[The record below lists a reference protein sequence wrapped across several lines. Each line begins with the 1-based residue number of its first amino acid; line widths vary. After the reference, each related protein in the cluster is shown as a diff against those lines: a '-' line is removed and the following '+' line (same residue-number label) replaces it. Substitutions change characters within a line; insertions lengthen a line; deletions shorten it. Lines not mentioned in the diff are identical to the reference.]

1 VISQRR
7 PPFFYGWVIVGCSWL
22 ANFCTVSMNPLVFA
36 FFLEPMTQDLGI
48 GRSTLVWG
56 ITIRLISGGFFA
68 PYLGR
73 LVDRYGAR
81 WLGVA
86 SGVLVASVLFGFA
99 VAQSIWVY
107 YALFFLSGLTG
118 FGIFGGNVLTM
129 VPPGNWFVA
138 RRGRA
143 MSIAQSGQLL
153 GSAATTIAA
162 AFLIEEFGW
171 RTAWAILGFVA
182 LIGVVPAY
190 ALLMRRRPE
199 DVGLFPDGAPGPPV
213 SPTPTAA
220 TATRPAYAERDFTVR
235 EALRTP
241 VLWLHLGATTLLM
254 TAISPFLLF
263 RNEYWNGLGFSPGLI
278 ALGVA
283 LDPFIFA
290 VANISMGVVA
300 ERIPIRFTGCLG
312 SAFRLCG
319 MLPLTLGATWPAS
332 VFVHNLVW
340 GTGSGTTAVFQ
351 TLMIPDYFGRTN
363 QGAIRG
369 AITPIMV
376 VFGALGG
383 PLGGYLLDVGM
394 SYNTFF
400 WAIFVAV
407 AIAGVSFFF
416 QTPPAR
422 PREDVVPAASVEAAR
437 PG

>member
-1 VISQRR
+1 
-7 PPFFYGWVIVGCSWL
+7 
-22 ANFCTVSMNPLVFA
+22 MNPLVFA
-36 FFLEPMTQDLGI
+36 FFLEPMTQDLSV

-68 PYLGR
+68 PYLGQ
-73 LVDRYGAR
+73 LVDRHGAR

-86 SGVLVASVLFGFA
+86 SGVLVAAVLFGFA
-99 VAQSIWVY
+99 VATNIWVY
-107 YALFFLSGLTG
+107 YALFFVSGLTG

-162 AFLIEEFGW
+162 AFFITEFGW
-171 RTAWAILGFVA
+171 RTAWGILGFVA

-190 ALLMRRRPE
+190 AVLMRRRPE
-199 DVGLFPDGAPGPPV
+199 DVGLFPDGASGPPAA
-213 SPTPTAA
+213 SAPTAA
-220 TATRPAYAERDFTVR
+220 TATRPASTERDFTVR

-241 VLWLHLGATTLLM
+241 VLWMHLGATTLLM

-263 RNEYWNGLGFSPGLI
+263 RNSYWSGLGFSPTLI

-290 VANISMGVVA
+290 VANITMGLVA
-300 ERIPIRFTGCLG
+300 ERIPIRFTGCIG
-312 SAFRLCG
+312 GMFRLCG
-319 MLPLTLGATWPAS
+319 MLPLTLGATWPGS
-332 VFVHNLVW
+332 VFMHNLVW

-351 TLMIPDYFGRTN
+351 TLMIPDYFGRTH

-369 AITPIMV
+369 AITPVMV

-383 PLGGYLLDVGM
+383 PLGGYLLDAGM
-394 SYNTFF
+394 SYNMFF
-400 WAIFVAV
+400 WGIFVCV
-407 AIAGVSFFF
+407 AIASASFFF

-422 PREDVVPAASVEAAR
+422 PREDVVAATSAEAI
-437 PG
+437 PSEKPIDG

>member
-1 VISQRR
+1 MIGPRR
-7 PPFFYGWVIVGCSWL
+7 PRFFYGWVIVGCSWL
-22 ANFCTVSMNPLVFA
+22 ANFSTVSMNPLVFA
-36 FFLEPMTQDLGI
+36 FFLDPMTQDLGV

-86 SGVLVASVLFGFA
+86 SGVLVAAVLFGFA
-99 VAQSIWVY
+99 TATNIWVY
-107 YALFFLSGLTG
+107 YALFFVSGLTG

-129 VPPGNWFVA
+129 VPPANWFVV

-143 MSIAQSGQLL
+143 VSIAQSGQLL

-162 AFLIEEFGW
+162 AYLITEFGW
-171 RTAWAILGFVA
+171 RTAWALLGFVA

-190 ALLMRRRPE
+190 AFFVRRLPE
-199 DVGLFPDGAPGPPV
+199 DMGLYPDGAAGPPV
-213 SPTPTAA
+213 TAPPVAA
-220 TATRPAYAERDFTVR
+220 TATQAAYSERDFTVR

-241 VLWLHLGATTLLM
+241 VLWMHLAATTLLM
-254 TAISPFLLF
+254 MAISPFLLF
-263 RNEYWNGLGFSPGLI
+263 RNSYWTGLGFSPTLI

-290 VANISMGVVA
+290 VANIAMGVVA
-300 ERIPIRFTGCLG
+300 ERIPIRLTGCIG
-312 SAFRLCG
+312 GVFRLCG
-319 MLPLTLGATWPAS
+319 MLPLTLGATWPGS

-369 AITPIMV
+369 AITPVMV

-383 PLGGYLLDVGM
+383 PLGGYLLDAGV
-394 SYNTFF
+394 SYNAFF
-400 WAIFVAV
+400 WAIFGAVAV
-407 AIAGVSFFF
+407 ASGSFFF
-416 QTPPAR
+416 QLPPVR
-422 PREDVVPAASVEAAR
+422 PREDVGAADSTQAAR
-437 PG
+437 